1 MSVLEQITNKEYET
15 AFLKAYPKYEQYTA
29 GGTASLF
36 KSKGFLDTILSDLTA
51 LNEVYGALNRIVLNI
66 VNIADVKDPFG
77 IGDFGESFASEYAAG
92 VQRMAIFPMKPTSPK
107 FRNIPAGGVN
117 QQAFRAPRVEDR
129 YFTVNFDFQNFY
141 SISEFQIKQMF
152 VNEYG
157 ISEFYAGFMAQMKNS
172 YTEQKYLNALEAV
185 NAGINNT
192 RHPLQ
197 DTQKITL
204 KSWGATPTAAELTDF
219 ILQVKTVVSNMKA
232 TTSTSAYNALGF
244 KTAQDTGRLR
254 LLCRV
259 GLKNLI
265 DTQVLVGA
273 FNPDRLS
280 LPFDIIEVENF
291 GGLKPYKD
299 AAFKTPLY
307 PVYDPET
314 GEQTGYAET
323 ENATAATVEEAE
335 VFWKDPNENVLAVLA
350 DKGAIFHVMH
360 NAPRMTPAPYNAA
373 GLYVTEWFS
382 APGNEIHYDALYT
395 FITISKPAA

>member
-1 MSVLEQITNKEYET
+1 MSVLSQITNKEYEK

-29 GGTASLF
+29 GGTHSLF
-36 KSKGFLDTILSDLTA
+36 KDKGFLDTALSDMTM

-66 VNIADVKDPFG
+66 VNVANVQDPFG
-77 IGDFGESFASEYAAG
+77 IGDFGESYTSEYAAG

-117 QQAFRAPRVEDR
+117 MQAFRAPHVQDR
-129 YFTVNFDFQNFY
+129 YFTVNFDFQNYY
-141 SISEFQIKQMF
+141 SISEFQIRQMF
-152 VNEYG
+152 VNEFG
-157 ISEFYAGFMAQMKNS
+157 ISEFYSGFMAQMQNS
-172 YTEQKYLNALEAV
+172 YTEQRYLNALEAV

-192 RHPLQ
+192 KHPLQ
-197 DTQKITL
+197 STQKIVL
-204 KSWGATPTAAELTDF
+204 KSWSDTPTAAELTDF
-219 ILQVKTVVSNMKA
+219 IMQVKTIVSNMKA
-232 TTSTSAYNALGF
+232 TTSTDAYNALGY
-244 KTAQDTGRLR
+244 KTTQDTGRLR

-291 GGLKPYKD
+291 GGLMPYADDK
-299 AAFKTPLY
+299 FTTPVY
-307 PVYDPET
+307 PVYDPQT
-314 GEQTGYAET
+314 GEQIGYSAT
-323 ENATAATVEEAE
+323 ENAATADYTDKT
-335 VFWKDPNENVLAVLA
+335 VFWKDPNEKVLAVLA
-350 DKGAIFHVMH
+350 DKGAVFHVMH
-360 NAPRMTPAPYNAA
+360 NAPRLTPAPYNAA

-395 FITISKPAA
+395 FITISQP